1 LIRFLFLEG
10 LTGDTEVKAGQAYQG
25 LNTKGKW
32 LLRYIGKS
40 RGNDAT
46 IDFNQLL
53 PSKIFYF
60 HVLIREIQSFAIGKE
75 V

>member
-1 LIRFLFLEG
+1 MIRFLFLEG

-60 HVLIREIQSFAIGKE
+60 YVLIREIQSFAIGKE